1 MVTVRSYSSTLG
13 QADHLNISSSFSV
26 FTART
31 RTINTEVIVKPRERK
46 QKSALRQINNEQDL
60 FQILKPYT
68 VPSVKVSLWQTFN
81 TFIPLLAT
89 YYLMYLSLS
98 QTYWLTLGLG
108 VLAALFTVRLF
119 IIQHDCGHMSFF
131 PSRKWND
138 RLGYI
143 CSFFTMV
150 PYYYW
155 KRQHALHHASNGNLD
170 HRGIGDMDVYTVDE
184 YLAMNKWERLR
195 YRLYRNPLVFLLIG
209 PWVLLFYVNRHWT
222 DPKQYSPRDKR
233 NVVISNITM
242 AVTFVG
248 LSWLIGPVAF
258 LKIAL
263 PVLYIAAG
271 AGIWLFYIQHQF
283 EHTYWKPDAEWNF
296 VRAAMQGSSFYKLP
310 KILQWFTGNI
320 GFHHIHH
327 LTPGIP
333 NYRLEKIYNE
343 NPEFHDVFEV
353 TILSSLK
360 TMFLSVWDVKQ
371 QRLISFKELKQ
382 KYA

>member
-1 MVTVRSYSSTLG
+1 
-13 QADHLNISSSFSV
+13 
-26 FTART
+26 
-31 RTINTEVIVKPRERK
+31 
-46 QKSALRQINNEQDL
+46 
-60 FQILKPYT
+60 
-68 VPSVKVSLWQTFN
+68 
-81 TFIPLLAT
+81 
-89 YYLMYLSLS
+89 MYLSLG

-155 KRQHALHHASNGNLD
+155 KRQHALHHATNGNLD
-170 HRGIGDMDVYTVDE
+170 HRGIGDMDVFTVDE
-184 YLAMNKWERLR
+184 YLAMGKWERFR
-195 YRLYRNPLVFLLIG
+195 YRAYRNPLVFLLIG
-209 PWVLLFYVNRHWT
+209 PWVLLFYINRHWG

-233 NVVISNITM
+233 NVIISNITM
-242 AVTFVG
+242 ALTFVG
-248 LSWLIGPVAF
+248 ISWLIGPISF

-371 QRLISFKELKQ
+371 QRLISFKELKS